1 MRHIE
6 QDGAQD
12 RLDHL
17 KIATLGRTVQRN
29 GTSQRAI
36 VLGVRAQGDG
46 FEYYLDSRAGQA
58 YAPTTEWSLV
68 R

>member
-6 QDGAQD
+6 QDSAQD

-17 KIATLGRTVQRN
+17 KIATLGRKVQRN
-29 GTSQRAI
+29 GTSQTAI
-36 VLGVRAQGDG
+36 VLGVRAQRDG
-46 FEYYLDSRAGQA
+46 FEYYLDSGVGRA